1 MVTLKPIK
9 LLPARERVASAL
21 RKAIISK
28 QIGEGEVI
36 TLEAT
41 AQQLGV
47 SVTPVRE
54 AFQILARDGLIDL
67 KQNKGATVLG
77 LNETTIREHYEI
89 RAALESAACVLC
101 CQRKADLSA
110 IRNCLEMADEAL
122 EKKGSSSYSNYNQSF
137 HYEIWTAA
145 GNEKLKT
152 MLSEMWNGLSMG
164 LKSTEEEYAR
174 NSQEEHRQILAAL
187 ESGDPKQAGEKM
199 VFHIIRSMNDVL
211 TRY

>member
-122 EKKGSSSYSNYNQSF
+122 EKKDSSSYSNYNQSF

-152 MLSEMWNGLSMG
+152 MG

>member
-1 MVTLKPIK
+1 M
-9 LLPARERVASAL
+9 ASAL

-89 RAALESAACVLC
+89 RAALGKCGLC
-101 CQRKADLSA
+101 
-110 IRNCLEMADEAL
+110 AL
-122 EKKGSSSYSNYNQSF
+122 LTEKSRSF
-137 HYEIWTAA
+137 CYKKLP
-145 GNEKLKT
+145 GN
-152 MLSEMWNGLSMG
+152 G
-164 LKSTEEEYAR
+164 R
-174 NSQEEHRQILAAL
+174 
-187 ESGDPKQAGEKM
+187 
-199 VFHIIRSMNDVL
+199 
-211 TRY
+211 

>member
-28 QIGEGEVI
+28 QINEGEVI
-36 TLEAT
+36 TLEST

-101 CQRKADLSA
+101 CQRKADLSD
-110 IRNCLEMADEAL
+110 IRKCLEMADEAL
-122 EKKGSSSYSNYNQSF
+122 EKKDSSSYSNYNQSF

-164 LKSTEEEYAR
+164 LKSTEEEYAEIPR
-174 NSQEEHRQILAAL
+174 KSTDRYWQLL
-187 ESGDPKQAGEKM
+187 KAG
-199 VFHIIRSMNDVL
+199 IRSRQVRKWYFIL
-211 TRY
+211 SEA

>member
-110 IRNCLEMADEAL
+110 IRNCLEMADGAL
-122 EKKGSSSYSNYNQSF
+122 EKKDSSSYSNYNQSF

-164 LKSTEEEYAR
+164 LSPQKKNTPEIPRKSTDRSWQPLKAGTRSRRGRRWYF
-174 NSQEEHRQILAAL
+174 ILSEA
-187 ESGDPKQAGEKM
+187 
-199 VFHIIRSMNDVL
+199 
-211 TRY
+211 

>member
-28 QIGEGEVI
+28 QINEGEVI
-36 TLEAT
+36 TLEST

-89 RAALESAACVLC
+89 RAACVLC
-101 CQRKADLSA
+101 CQRKADLSD
-110 IRNCLEMADEAL
+110 IRKCLEMADEAL
-122 EKKGSSSYSNYNQSF
+122 EKKDSSSYSNYNQSF

-187 ESGDPKQAGEKM
+187 ESGDPKQSGEKM

>member
-110 IRNCLEMADEAL
+110 IRNCLPKDVYRFVADKYGEENIVAFIL
-122 EKKGSSSYSNYNQSF
+122 HLDE
-137 HYEIWTAA
+137 TDR
-145 GNEKLKT
+145 
-152 MLSEMWNGLSMG
+152 
-164 LKSTEEEYAR
+164 KSTR
-174 NSQEEHRQILAAL
+174 LNSSHSAKSRMPSSA
-187 ESGDPKQAGEKM
+187 
-199 VFHIIRSMNDVL
+199 
-211 TRY
+211 

>member
-1 MVTLKPIK
+1 MAVKLEAMHEGKQNKKQPVSHKDLEKKGLKSMVTLKPIK

-28 QIGEGEVI
+28 QITEGEVI
-36 TLEAT
+36 TLEST

-67 KQNKGATVLG
+67 RQNKGATVLG

-101 CQRKADLSA
+101 CQ
-110 IRNCLEMADEAL
+110 
-122 EKKGSSSYSNYNQSF
+122 KKGRPFCN
-137 HYEIWTAA
+137 TKLC
-145 GNEKLKT
+145 GN
-152 MLSEMWNGLSMG
+152 G
-164 LKSTEEEYAR
+164 R
-174 NSQEEHRQILAAL
+174 
-187 ESGDPKQAGEKM
+187 
-199 VFHIIRSMNDVL
+199 
-211 TRY
+211 